1 MGRPDMVREAARSMG
16 DAAFRL
22 RPELELTFPRQAP
35 GWYEHEIELILA
47 EARQHLAL
55 SAA

>member
-1 MGRPDMVREAARSMG
+1 MVREAARSMG

-47 EARQHLAL
+47 EAREHLAQ